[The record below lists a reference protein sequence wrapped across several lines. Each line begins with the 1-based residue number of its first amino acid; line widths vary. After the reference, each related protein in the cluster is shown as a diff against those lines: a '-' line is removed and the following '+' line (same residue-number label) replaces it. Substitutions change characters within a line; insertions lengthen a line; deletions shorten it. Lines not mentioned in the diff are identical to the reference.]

1 MNGPLVRVRFDGNGR
16 AYRPGETLSGEY
28 RIESVPAE
36 EIKAVEVSV
45 LWYTEGKGDEDLA
58 VHDFWRSSAEGIE
71 GLDLR
76 RPGRFSTVLPRSPL
90 TYRGVLVKIRWCVR
104 VRVFLTRGREVMGEL
119 AFRLGEVPAVR
130 SPAPAEPPA
139 PKGRRELVAEKA
151 ALA

>member
-1 MNGPLVRVRFDGNGR
+1 MNGPLVRIRFDGNGGT
-16 AYRPGETLSGEY
+16 YRPGDTLSGEY
-28 RIESVPAE
+28 RIESVPAN

-58 VHDFWRSSAEGIE
+58 VHDFWRRSADSGD

-90 TYRGVLVKIRWCVR
+90 SYRGVLVKIRWCVR

-119 AFRLGEVPAVR
+119 AFRLGDVPAAR
-130 SPAPAEPPA
+130 APMAA
-139 PKGRRELVAEKA
+139 ALRVNGRREMAPAKA
-151 ALA
+151 VLA